1 MHRLVMNLETGEL
14 LTVPLTKEET
24 LELRPEPE
32 PEPTEEPVDGA
43 AKVGRSE
50 PL

>member
-14 LTVPLTKEET
+14 LTVPLTEEEI
-24 LELRPEPE
+24 LELQPE

>member
-14 LTVPLTKEET
+14 LTVPLTEEEV
-24 LELRPEPE
+24 LALQPEPE